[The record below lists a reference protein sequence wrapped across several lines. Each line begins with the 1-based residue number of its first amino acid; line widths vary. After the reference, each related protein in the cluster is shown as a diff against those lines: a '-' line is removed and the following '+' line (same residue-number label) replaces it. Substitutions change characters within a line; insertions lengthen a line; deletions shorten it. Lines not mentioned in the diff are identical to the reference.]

1 MTLVYNFFNMIVILF
16 FIATIVVVL
25 RVIFT
30 VQYWIT
36 SITEDPE
43 EDEMT
48 KRLDAAI
55 EKKVDKFKE
64 NLLAKLEG

>member
-1 MTLVYNFFNMIVILF
+1 MIVILF